1 MKRKFGLLFVIL
13 LLVGWGLYQIPQ
25 PSNDRDWTIDQ
36 QKIPQVMIDGD
47 QVTIQNV
54 RDFQYQST
62 TDYQRRFITRQ
73 FQLSQVRSVDFILSQ
88 FAEWRGMAH
97 AFLTFGYAVE
107 GSPDLEY
114 LAISV
119 EIRKEKG
126 EEYSP
131 IWGMFKQYELAYVIA
146 TETDVIRLR
155 TDYRQEPVYLYPI
168 DVEPQYAQQLL
179 KSMLEQ
185 AHQLETTPEFYHTV
199 TNSCMSNVAKHVNLV
214 KPGLVP
220 FGWSTVFPGFADD
233 IALEQNLLQTDASDM
248 TEVREQY
255 RINQRATSIPEGV
268 SFSQGI
274 R

>member
-1 MKRKFGLLFVIL
+1 MKRKCGWVIVIL

-36 QKIPQVMIDGD
+36 QKIPQVTMDGD